1 MNIDNRVRIMVKTG
15 QPSRGFA
22 SNMSLRARGSGKWEM
37 ALQGWI
43 PVLMSCNRGLWDY
56 RSQPPRYTV
65 TEWTWSNWKQVPG
78 QCVIQR
84 DA

>member
-1 MNIDNRVRIMVKTG
+1 
-15 QPSRGFA
+15 
-22 SNMSLRARGSGKWEM
+22 MSLRARGSGKWEM

-65 TEWTWSNWKQVPG
+65 TYTVTEMNLKQLETGSRTV
-78 QCVIQR
+78 CDSARCIAK
-84 DA
+84 DEKCT